1 MISKRVR
8 LYFKKCYTRVYIK
21 EVTFNDLG
29 RYRPEGRGGGEGV
42 IVLAFLLAAKIN
54 MRETVRDASFRN
66 VGSDLEIPIPSSK

>member
-1 MISKRVR
+1 M
-8 LYFKKCYTRVYIK
+8 YIK

-29 RYRPEGRGGGEGV
+29 RYRPEGREGAEGV

>member
-1 MISKRVR
+1 M
-8 LYFKKCYTRVYIK
+8 T
-21 EVTFNDLG
+21 LG
-29 RYRPEGRGGGEGV
+29 DTALRGEGGGEGV